1 MTKNT
6 QNKNNS
12 GYRLNCFIH
21 FPIHKELGEP
31 ISPYVRMYLDHKMD
45 YENPK
50 HNIGRHLVNTQF
62 NSRCR
67 LNIVDYNSNFIA
79 THDRGEVIEWIKCKS
94 ELFSESKV
102 FYLEYGDNEEL
113 IDCIFQAA
121 MATRNHKYYIRLGS
135 VIDVNKLWNKLRS
148 GNLVQ
153 PDNLHI
159 RKYLGKEAYQD
170 ISGFTELKYDL
181 RARTDELDFFPEHG
195 KEDPVLKLVP
205 YTGKKEVEFG
215 FLRPMN
221 EQEMEFLNLF

>member
-6 QNKNNS
+6 QNSKPAFRVI
-12 GYRLNCFIH
+12 YWLI
-21 FPIHKELGEP
+21 FPIEIENGDVM
-31 ISPYVRMYLDHKMD
+31 SPYVRRYLIKCPNGSYLNKITKCPALLATDDIDH
-45 YENPK
+45 
-50 HNIGRHLVNTQF
+50 
-62 NSRCR
+62 
-67 LNIVDYNSNFIA
+67 NSNFIA
-79 THDRGEVIEWIKCKS
+79 THDREEIIDWIKCKS
-94 ELFSESKV
+94 ELFTKENV

-135 VIDVNKLWNKLRS
+135 VIDANKTWNKLRS

-159 RKYLGKEAYQD
+159 RKYLGREANQD

-181 RARTDELDFFPEHG
+181 RAEPDELDFFPDHG
-195 KEDPVLKLVP
+195 KKDPVLKLIP
-205 YTGKKEVEFG
+205 YTGRSTKEFG